1 MTLLSRLIITGL
13 IMGLLFVMCAGAKA
27 FAGMETFFAP
37 DGHVQ
42 SLFIVEQGAFARG
55 YGIFTKGV
63 ARLKY
68 DKDTEVL
75 DDLKCAL
82 LMKSFSS
89 GSPELTREM
98 QERKGESNGK
108 DEELAFVQDSP
119 ARFKD
124 GKAQIKGQLI
134 INNIRKDVTLDA
146 TLNKY
151 GTISKTSDI
160 FEDGVK
166 TVGVSLHAMIKRSDY
181 GLIGA
186 GEAESPFKDE
196 GILMIDVVGQH

>member
-1 MTLLSRLIITGL
+1 LLLPAL
-13 IMGLLFVMCAGAKA
+13 AHAE
-27 FAGMETFFAP
+27 METYFSP
-37 DGHVQ
+37 EGQVQ
-42 SLFIVEQGAFARG
+42 SLLIVEQGAFARA

-89 GSPELTREM
+89 SSPALM
-98 QERKGESNGK
+98 QELRERKALDNDKE
-108 DEELAFVQDSP
+108 DEFAFVQDSP

-124 GKAQIKGQLI
+124 GKVQIKGQLLA
-134 INNIRKDVTLDA
+134 NNVRKDVTLDA

-151 GTISKTSDI
+151 GTISKSADV
-160 FEDGVK
+160 FED
-166 TVGVSLHAMIKRSDY
+166 
-181 GLIGA
+181 
-186 GEAESPFKDE
+186 
-196 GILMIDVVGQH
+196 